1 MPRLTPARFLVP
13 SLGILALFGLVVGPS
28 AGPWESSPAHAQGA
42 AADLF
47 DPTIV
52 RDYYLSFHD
61 ADWEQR
67 LGQVGETGFVYA
79 DLVVDGTTYADV
91 GLRLKGNSSSR
102 GPGRKKP
109 LNLTLDAKVAGQ
121 DLMGYDTLNLNSG
134 FADPTLVREVLTAQ
148 TLRPLLPMPKTAFV
162 RVHINGDYFGVYDL
176 VQQIEG
182 TFLDEWF
189 DGGDTILFKGDPP
202 DGGGMAPA
210 PTPRA
215 PADQFGKPAESG
227 SPSKAGNPDA
237 PISPDQPNQPG
248 QPGRGGRPDLRWLGE
263 DIAAYKRVYELK
275 TAAAGDAGYEKL
287 REMIR
292 VLDAPVSEGG
302 VADDAFPEAIRR
314 VLDVDGALWYI
325 AAQNLYTN
333 YDSYYA
339 GHNFFLVRT
348 ERDARF
354 HILSW
359 DINESFGVFPGAGI
373 NPADRQAVAQTDPFL
388 MATGNQAASR
398 PLIRRLLA
406 VPEFRAD
413 YLAHYRTLVGLAFKP
428 ADLEARVTAYHDLI
442 RESVRTDPNLLYSF
456 DNFSR
461 NVWEDVNVGR
471 AIPGLLAVARD
482 RATWLAMR
490 DDLRAPDAT
499 LAEHLRDPEAP
510 TLGDEVRIAARF
522 EGASW
527 PTGLDL
533 VYQVD
538 GGPPVR
544 VPFMPGDVT
553 YFASIPAQPQGAE
566 VSYFFRASFA
576 DGRAA
581 FFPEANW
588 TAPWRYTVRGRP
600 LPSQQ
605 SGDLVIN
612 EVMADNKTIIADAAG
627 QFADWVEIYNRGS
640 SPIRLAGHYL
650 SDKADEPKVYAFPD
664 VLLAP
669 GAYFLVWCD
678 NDPNQGSDHADFKL
692 SKEGD
697 DVFLSTETATVD
709 SVAFG
714 LQQTDVSWGRTTDG
728 AATWASCTRPS
739 PRAANGCGAAPEIT
753 PTPASPTPASPTPD
767 PFTATPTATRPAFTP
782 VAWNYLPVARRGE

>member
-1 MPRLTPARFLVP
+1 MPRPTPTRLLLRT
-13 SLGILALFGLVVGPS
+13 LGVLALASLAGGPS
-28 AGPWESSPAHAQGA
+28 ASPSAHAQGTA
-42 AADLF
+42 PDLF

-52 RDYYLSFHD
+52 RDYYLNFHD

-67 LGQVGETGFVYA
+67 LGQVGETSFVYA
-79 DLVVDGTTYADV
+79 DLVVDGATYADV
-91 GLRLKGNSSSR
+91 GLRMKGNSSSR

-109 LNLTLDAKVAGQ
+109 LNLTLDAKVPGQ

-148 TLRPLLPMPKTAFV
+148 MLRPFLPMPKTAFV
-162 RVHINGDYFGVYDL
+162 RVHINGAYFGVYDL

-202 DGGGMAPA
+202 DGGGMGPA
-210 PTPRA
+210 PTPRV
-215 PADQFGKPAESG
+215 S
-227 SPSKAGNPDA
+227 NPV
-237 PISPDQPNQPG
+237 QPG

-275 TAAAGDAGYEKL
+275 TEVVGDAGYEKL
-287 REMIR
+287 RELLR
-292 VLDAPVSEGG
+292 VLDAPVAQGG
-302 VADDAFPEAIRR
+302 VADDAFPEAIRQ

-339 GHNFFLVRT
+339 GHNFFLVHT
-348 ERDARF
+348 EHDVRF

-373 NPADRQAVAQTDPFL
+373 SPADRQAVAQTDPFL
-388 MATGNQAASR
+388 MATGSQAATR

-413 YLAHYRTLVGLAFKP
+413 YLAHYRTLVGLAFRP

-442 RESVRTDPNLLYSF
+442 RESVRTDPNLLYGF

-482 RATWLAMR
+482 RAAWLATR

-510 TLGDEVRIAARF
+510 TVGDEVRIAARF

-538 GGPPVR
+538 GGPPVH

-553 YFASIPAQPQGAE
+553 FFASIPAQPQGAE
-566 VSYFFRASFA
+566 VSYTFRASVA
-576 DGRAA
+576 DGRVA

-588 TAPWRYTVRGRP
+588 TAPWRYTVRGVP
-600 LPSQQ
+600 LPNQQ
-605 SGDLVIN
+605 GGDLVIN
-612 EVMADNKTIIADAAG
+612 EVLADNKTIIADPAG
-627 QFADWVEIYNRGS
+627 QFGDWVEIYNRGTA
-640 SPIRLAGHYL
+640 PIRLAGYYL
-650 SDKADEPKVYAFPD
+650 SDKADDPKIYAFPD
-664 VLLAP
+664 VMLAP
-669 GAYFLVWCD
+669 GAYFFVWCD
-678 NDPNQGSDHADFKL
+678 NDPNQGPDHADFRL

-697 DVFLSTETATVD
+697 AVFLSTETATVD
-709 SVAFG
+709 SVTFG
-714 LQQTDVSWGRTTDG
+714 AQQTDVSWGRTTDG
-728 AATWASCTRPS
+728 AATWAACPRPS
-739 PRAANGCGAAPEIT
+739 PRGANACGTGPEIT
-753 PTPASPTPASPTPD
+753 PTPASPTPVSPTPD
-767 PFTATPTATRPAFTP
+767 PSTATPTPTRPAFTP
-782 VAWNYLPVARRGE
+782 VAWNYLPVARRGD